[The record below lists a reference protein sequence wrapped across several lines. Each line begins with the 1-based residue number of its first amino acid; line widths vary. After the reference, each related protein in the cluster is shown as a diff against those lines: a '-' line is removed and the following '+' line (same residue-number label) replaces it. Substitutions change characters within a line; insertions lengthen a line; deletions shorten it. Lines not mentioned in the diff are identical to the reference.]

1 VAWVSADVDVDVVV
15 VGLGAFGS
23 ATAYQLADRGL
34 RVLGLEQFELGHH
47 RGASHDTSRIL
58 RRSYHTPAY
67 VRLAGEAYDDWAALS
82 DAAGE
87 QLVTTTGG
95 VDLFPPDPAIAVV
108 DYVSSLDECGVPF
121 ELLNS
126 VQVAARWPRVRL
138 PAGGVAIYQADTAM
152 VNAAQT
158 VATLQRLAVA
168 RGADLRPDTPARIVS
183 SGPRGVELETPSG
196 LVRCHRLVVTADA
209 WTNDV
214 LAGLGVR
221 LPLTVTQEQVTYFAP
236 DHPEAFA
243 PGEFPVWIWMDE
255 PSFYGFPTY
264 GEASVKAGQDVG
276 GTVTTAAD
284 RTFTADPRNVQQ
296 LSDFMAATFPGS
308 AERVLRTVTCLYTLT
323 PDRDF
328 VVDALPQHP
337 EIIVGLGAG
346 HGFKFT
352 PTFGRMLADL
362 AIDGR
367 TRSDIS
373 AFGLDRD
380 ALTDPA
386 FPPSWLV

>member
-1 VAWVSADVDVDVVV
+1 VESFDVVV
-15 VGLGAFGS
+15 VGLGALGS
-23 ATAYQLADRGL
+23 ATVYQLADRGL

-58 RRSYHTPAY
+58 RRSYHTSEY

-95 VDLFPPDPAIAVV
+95 IDLFPPDPAIAVV

-126 VQVAARWPRVRL
+126 AQVAARWPSVRL
-138 PAGGVAIYQADTAM
+138 PEGGVAIFQADTGM

-158 VATLQRLAVA
+158 VATLQRLAGH
-168 RGADLRPDTPARIVS
+168 RGAELREHSPAHIVS
-183 SGPRGVELETPSG
+183 AGPNRIELETPGGS
-196 LVRCHRLVVTADA
+196 VTCRRLVVTADA

-214 LAGLGVR
+214 LGGIGVQ

-236 DHPEAFA
+236 DQPAAFA

-264 GEASVKAGQDVG
+264 GEGTVKAGQDVG
-276 GTVTTAAD
+276 GVVTTATD
-284 RTFTADPRNVQQ
+284 RSFAPNPDNLRQ
-296 LSDFMAATFPGS
+296 LTEFMARTFPGS
-308 AERVLRTVTCLYTLT
+308 AEQVLRTVTCLYTLT

-328 VVDALPQHP
+328 VVDVLPGHP
-337 EIIVGLGAG
+337 EIVVGLGAG

-362 AIDGR
+362 ATDGR

-373 AFGLDRD
+373 AFSLDRP
-380 ALTDPA
+380 AITDPSY
-386 FPPSWLV
+386 PISWLV